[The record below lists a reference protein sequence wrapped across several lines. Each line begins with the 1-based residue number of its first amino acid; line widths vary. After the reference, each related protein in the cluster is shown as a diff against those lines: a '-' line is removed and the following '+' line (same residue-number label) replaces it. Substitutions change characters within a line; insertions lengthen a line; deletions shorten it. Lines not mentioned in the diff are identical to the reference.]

1 MPRQFFCPS
10 GIGELDRH
18 EGAGV
23 QLMSGR
29 VFLRACECGLKK
41 SFEPKAGAKRS
52 QRLRAGH
59 RRSKSEGQKG
69 KQIERF
75 CRRSEAE
82 FSSGDTAGGR
92 AAGQADAVGDPTDR
106 VECLTFT
113 HKELKVERCPF
124 PRYALTGTEIYF
136 A

>member
-1 MPRQFFCPS
+1 MPRQFFSPS

-59 RRSKSEGQKG
+59 RRSKSEGQK
-69 KQIERF
+69 ENLNRF
-75 CRRSEAE
+75 CQARPQAVPIGTEPKATQVRG
-82 FSSGDTAGGR
+82 SSR
-92 AAGQADAVGDPTDR
+92 AA
-106 VECLTFT
+106 
-113 HKELKVERCPF
+113 
-124 PRYALTGTEIYF
+124 
-136 A
+136 